1 MAGQE
6 MFSARKGK
14 KCVIYIRVSSERQVQ
29 GYSLE
34 GQKRYLKEWAE
45 FEGMTVSEIYV
56 EPGKSGKSI
65 TGREVFQ
72 RMLDD
77 ISTGL
82 VDTDYVVVFKLSRFG
97 RNAKDILNSL
107 TYIQRYGVNLI
118 CKEDGLDSSTSMGKM
133 MITILG
139 AVAEM
144 ERENILVQT
153 MLGREEK
160 AKQGGWNGGFA
171 PYGYELEDGKLHIKE
186 DEAPIVELIFDKFV
200 NDGMGYSTIAGY
212 LNRQGVP
219 KLPSKNSHG
228 RQFVDWSV
236 HHIKRMLDNPVYTGR
251 VAFGRTKMEQV
262 KGSESDYKRVKSD
275 DFILSDEVVHEP
287 IISDELFE
295 KAQIKRKETA
305 STGKPSFGRSSKHLL
320 SGILKCPMCGSSMY
334 SDTSAWTNKDGTRRY
349 KWKYQCGHYAK
360 SKFGQCKKNAIS
372 AEWIEAEVI
381 EYTKLLVRN
390 QQFAEDIQSQI
401 GQKVDVSEID
411 IEIQNYRKKL
421 TRLERSKSNLEQDI
435 DSIYDDDKNAER
447 KRRDMNNRL
456 NKIYEEIYSIE
467 DMITDCE
474 MRKAAAE
481 QNTLTKDNVYKMLLV
496 FDKLFDKMNDADKR
510 KLVES
515 LISEV
520 HLHPKETWGE
530 NKNPIKEI
538 KYTFSVSDEVM
549 KSLRENV
556 ASVETVVLLSQ
567 QKPDDVI
574 EVEIELDE
582 LDLTSAESKATYKE
596 IQEYVLKKHGLKV
609 SNLYISQVK
618 RKCGIEVGVN
628 FNLSKSNDA
637 KQPQCPKEKEEAII
651 EALKAFNMI

>member
-1 MAGQE
+1 
-6 MFSARKGK
+6 
-14 KCVIYIRVSSERQVQ
+14 
-29 GYSLE
+29 
-34 GQKRYLKEWAE
+34 
-45 FEGMTVSEIYV
+45 
-56 EPGKSGKSI
+56 
-65 TGREVFQ
+65 
-72 RMLDD
+72 MLDD
-77 ISTGL
+77 ISTGQ

-144 ERENILVQT
+144 ERENIIIQT

-171 PYGYELEDGKLHIKE
+171 PYGYELVDGKLQIKE

-200 NDGMGYSTIAGY
+200 NGGLGYSTIAGY

-219 KLPSKNSHG
+219 KLPSRNSHG

-251 VAFGRTKMEQV
+251 VAFGRTKMERV
-262 KGSESDYKRVKSD
+262 KGSESEYRRVKSD

-287 IISDELFE
+287 IISDEMFE
-295 KAQIKRKETA
+295 RAQIKRKETA
-305 STGKPSFGRSSKHLL
+305 STGKPMVGRNSKHLL

-360 SKFGQCKKNAIS
+360 SKFGQCQKNVIS

-411 IEIQNYRKKL
+411 MEILNYQKKL
-421 TRLERSKSNLEQDI
+421 AKLERSKSNLEQDI
-435 DSIYDDDKNAER
+435 DGIYDDDKNAER

-456 NKIYEEIYSIE
+456 NKIYEEIYNIE

-474 MRKAAAE
+474 KRKAAAE

-496 FDKLFDKMNDADKR
+496 FDKLFDKMNDTDKR

-520 HLHPKETWGE
+520 HLHPKETWAEG
-530 NKNPIKEI
+530 KNPIKEI
-538 KYTFSVSDEVM
+538 KYAFPVSDEVM

-556 ASVETVVLLSQ
+556 SSVETVVLLSR
-567 QKPDDVI
+567 KDVYERI
-574 EVEIELDE
+574 KFDVNVE
-582 LDLTSAESKATYKE
+582 DLQGRASSTATYSE
-596 IQEYVLKKHGLKV
+596 IKAYILEKYGLKV
-609 SNLYISQVK
+609 SSLYIAQIK
-618 RKCGIEVGVN
+618 DKCGFEKRDNYNIGEGK
-628 FNLSKSNDA
+628 SKELI
-637 KQPQCPKEKEEAII
+637 CPPEKEEAIMD
-651 EALKAFNMI
+651 AFRHFGMLRD